1 MNTELSHLT
10 ASAAAL
16 IAEADEQRIRAIRS
30 RRWLV
35 YPRAKQVLE
44 RLNLLLDHPRGTR
57 MPSIAI
63 YGDSGMGKTMIMK
76 RFRDHHPPSFNSVTG
91 KLKTPVLAME
101 MTSRPGERRFYA
113 ELLTLLGAPQRPRAD
128 IAQMEQAALRIM
140 EAIGVQVLVIDEV
153 HNILAGTYR
162 EQRIVLNTLRFL
174 SNRLQISLVCFGVN
188 DAREAIGG
196 DVQLARRFEQ
206 FTLNRWAANEQFEI
220 LIALI
225 LRNTPLRLPSL
236 LTAKSLR
243 RTLQITEGI
252 TANIFHI
259 INSLAIEAIESGQE
273 RITDAAIEKWE
284 PEFDAEA
291 AFDMGEA
298 SRRLPVTLAPCTDE
312 LLSSWI
318 GRHAEF
324 YAVPPLAMLRHCLPE
339 ASSLRTADLDLNE
352 DQVFRLARMFSA
364 DPATVRRMTFA
375 NIAQS
380 SRRLIAK
387 EPVQSCSRCHLAKH
401 EPRPVLRSQ
410 LLGWR
415 ITCTLCGCLLRHSGS
430 HDRRSPF
437 GRYHGTSLIGERLLD
452 DEAERNVQTWTS
464 PAAIARLLLMRRV
477 SAAPSK

>member
-1 MNTELSHLT
+1 MNTEISHLT
-10 ASAAAL
+10 SNAAAL
-16 IAEADEQRIRAIRS
+16 LAETDAQRIRAIRS

-44 RLNLLLDHPRGTR
+44 RLNQLLDHPRGTR
-57 MPSIAI
+57 MPSLAI

-76 RFRDHHPPSFNSVTG
+76 RFRDQHPPSFSSLTG

-128 IAQMEQAALRIM
+128 IAQMEQAAMRIM

-206 FTLNRWAANEQFEI
+206 FTLSRWAANEQFEI

-225 LRNTPLRLPSL
+225 LRNTPLRQPSV

-243 RTLQITEGI
+243 RMLQISEGI
-252 TANIFHI
+252 TANLFHI
-259 INSLAIEAIESGQE
+259 LNTLAIEAIESGQE
-273 RITDAAIEKWE
+273 RITDAAVERWE

-291 AFDMGEA
+291 
-298 SRRLPVTLAPCTDE
+298 
-312 LLSSWI
+312 
-318 GRHAEF
+318 
-324 YAVPPLAMLRHCLPE
+324 
-339 ASSLRTADLDLNE
+339 
-352 DQVFRLARMFSA
+352 VFA
-364 DPATVRRMTFA
+364 
-375 NIAQS
+375 
-380 SRRLIAK
+380 
-387 EPVQSCSRCHLAKH
+387 
-401 EPRPVLRSQ
+401 
-410 LLGWR
+410 
-415 ITCTLCGCLLRHSGS
+415 
-430 HDRRSPF
+430 
-437 GRYHGTSLIGERLLD
+437 
-452 DEAERNVQTWTS
+452 
-464 PAAIARLLLMRRV
+464 
-477 SAAPSK
+477 

>member
-1 MNTELSHLT
+1 MNTEISHLT
-10 ASAAAL
+10 SNAAAL
-16 IAEADEQRIRAIRS
+16 LADTDAQRIRAIRS

-44 RLNLLLDHPRGTR
+44 RLNQLLDHPRGTR
-57 MPSIAI
+57 MPSLAI

-76 RFRDHHPPSFNSVTG
+76 RFRDQHPPSFSSLTG

-128 IAQMEQAALRIM
+128 IAQMEQAAMRIM

-206 FTLNRWAANEQFEI
+206 FTLSRWAANEQFEI

-225 LRNTPLRLPSL
+225 LRNTPLRQPSV

-243 RTLQITEGI
+243 RMLQISEGI
-252 TANIFHI
+252 TANLFHI
-259 INSLAIEAIESGQE
+259 LNTLAIEAIESGQE
-273 RITDAAIEKWE
+273 RITDAAVERWE

-291 AFDMGEA
+291 AFA
-298 SRRLPVTLAPCTDE
+298 
-312 LLSSWI
+312 
-318 GRHAEF
+318 
-324 YAVPPLAMLRHCLPE
+324 
-339 ASSLRTADLDLNE
+339 
-352 DQVFRLARMFSA
+352 
-364 DPATVRRMTFA
+364 
-375 NIAQS
+375 
-380 SRRLIAK
+380 
-387 EPVQSCSRCHLAKH
+387 
-401 EPRPVLRSQ
+401 
-410 LLGWR
+410 
-415 ITCTLCGCLLRHSGS
+415 
-430 HDRRSPF
+430 
-437 GRYHGTSLIGERLLD
+437 
-452 DEAERNVQTWTS
+452 
-464 PAAIARLLLMRRV
+464 
-477 SAAPSK
+477 